1 MGSTSPET
9 GRNSEPTVSG
19 GLTTRAIESIPTQQP
34 TENKPLEVQRAS
46 TVATPSPLAQTPSN
60 PTTSADASDYQLLL
74 LALAYNDEIEALLAT
89 YKYADALEKLD
100 AAAGEP
106 IGDFDT
112 ARALY
117 LRGVASSRLG
127 RYADAAVMLS
137 RLIEDGKL
145 VADALAELGHLYFLA
160 GDLANATTYL
170 EQAVNYQPA
179 FGLKYRASHYRGL
192 LRLSVSDYEGAHS
205 DLVYAVG
212 NSPSDWELWGEAM
225 LFLVDAHNTDPH
237 IETSYRIE
245 RAESH
250 GYDPDRLAH
259 LRTLVLTR

>member
-1 MGSTSPET
+1 MY
-9 GRNSEPTVSG
+9 R
-19 GLTTRAIESIPTQQP
+19 
-34 TENKPLEVQRAS
+34 
-46 TVATPSPLAQTPSN
+46 
-60 PTTSADASDYQLLL
+60 
-74 LALAYNDEIEALLAT
+74 
-89 YKYADALEKLD
+89 YADALEKLD
-100 AAAGEP
+100 VAAGEP

-127 RYADAAVMLS
+127 RYKKATVMLS
-137 RLIEDGKL
+137 SLIEDGKL

-160 GDLANATTYL
+160 GDLANATRYL

-212 NSPSDWELWGEAM
+212 NSPPDWELWGEAM

-237 IETSYRIE
+237 IETAYRIE

-250 GYDPDRLAH
+250 GYDPDRLAR